1 MKILSLGYCGLNC
14 EDCPVFI
21 ASANDDDKLRQKT
34 AMEWSGLYSEY
45 LGSELKPEDMNCR
58 GCRTQESLFV
68 GCMGC
73 PIRKC
78 SREKNILTCADC
90 DEYEKCEILNGFFS
104 YHHQQAKDNLDRI
117 RKGAFHE

>member
-1 MKILSLGYCGLNC
+1 MKIFSLGYCGLNC

-21 ASANDDDKLRQKT
+21 ASTNDDDRLRQKT
-34 AMEWSGLYSEY
+34 AIEWSGLYAEF

-58 GCRTQESLFV
+58 GCRSQEGLFV

-73 PIRKC
+73 PIREC
-78 SREKNILTCADC
+78 SRKKNLLTCANC
-90 DEYEKCEILNGFFS
+90 DEYENCDILNGFFS

-117 RKGAFHE
+117 RKDSFHE